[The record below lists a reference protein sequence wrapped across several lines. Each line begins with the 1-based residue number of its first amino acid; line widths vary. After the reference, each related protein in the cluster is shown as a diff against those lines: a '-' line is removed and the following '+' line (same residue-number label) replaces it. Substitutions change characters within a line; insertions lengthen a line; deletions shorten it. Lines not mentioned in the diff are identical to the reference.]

1 MSNNDNQW
9 QNIVKITGFL
19 ILAIA
24 IVFILKTLKGIFIPL
39 VMAIF
44 FTYLFAPVVEFFAKF
59 KIPRIVTLFI
69 IIGIV
74 SVAGIFFTQI
84 VVRNIKEFITIWP
97 TMESKIISGISSFLY
112 EYFNINIKDL
122 SGILQ
127 SRRVTEMLSS
137 ALNISVSVIGKI
149 FLTLLILI
157 FIYLT
162 YHNFP
167 HLIKKAFDREKV
179 RKIFL
184 ILGNTNQQ
192 IIHYIF
198 IKTVISA
205 GTGISTGVAC
215 ALFGIRFA
223 VLWGALA
230 FFLNYIPY
238 IGSIIA
244 VIIPIILSILQF
256 PHSLVPLFAA
266 LVLIGIQL
274 VLGSF
279 LDPEIMGTRLNLS
292 PILILI
298 SLFFWGYVWGIVGAF
313 LAVPMTAVMKIVFQN
328 IEPLKFVAVLMSK
341 KAD

>member
-1 MSNNDNQW
+1 MANYDTHW
-9 QNIVKITGFL
+9 QNIVKITAFL
-19 ILAIA
+19 VMAIA
-24 IVFILKTLKGIFIPL
+24 VVFILKTLKGIFIPL

-69 IIGIV
+69 IIGIICV
-74 SVAGIFFTQI
+74 VGIFFTQLL
-84 VVRNIKEFITIWP
+84 VRNIKEFITLWP
-97 TMESKIISGISSFLY
+97 TMESRIISGIGAFLL
-112 EYFNINIKDL
+112 EHFNINIRDL

-127 SRRVTEMLSS
+127 SRRITEMLSS

-167 HLIKKAFDREKV
+167 RLIKKAFDREKS
-179 RKIFL
+179 RQIFL
-184 ILGNTNQQ
+184 ILGNINQQ
-192 IIHYIF
+192 IIRYIF

-205 GTGISTGVAC
+205 GTGVCTGVAC

-223 VLWGALA
+223 ILWGALA
-230 FFLNYIPY
+230 FLLNYIPY
-238 IGSIIA
+238 IGSLIA

-256 PHSLVPLFAA
+256 QHSFIPLFAG
-266 LVLIGIQL
+266 LTLIGIQL
-274 VLGSF
+274 LLGSF
-279 LDPEIMGTRLNLS
+279 LDPEMMGTRFNLS
-292 PILILI
+292 PILILV
-298 SLFFWGYVWGIVGAF
+298 SLFFWGYVWGVVGAF
-313 LAVPMTAVMKIVFQN
+313 LAVPMTAVMKIVIQN

-341 KAD
+341 RAD